1 MSTDLQAIEG
11 EHGVCLAVREYVA
24 NFSNEVRLLILCR
37 LAKSSASVAELT
49 EAVGRPQPTVSQQL
63 RHLRMSGIVAAD
75 QDGNRRVYRI
85 CDPDAKKMMRL
96 LGKLS
101 CRFVEGGCA

>member
-1 MSTDLQAIEG
+1 MTATLHAIEG
-11 EHGVCLAVREYVA
+11 DHSVCLAVREYVA

-37 LAKSSASVAELT
+37 LAKSAASVAEIT

-63 RHLRMSGIVAAD
+63 RHLRMSGIVSCE

-101 CRFVEGGCA
+101 LRFVEGSPA